1 MTWERQPL
9 SGEAMAARRAM
20 ARQPLTRMATLLVV
34 ALALVAT
41 ACGAEEP
48 VGATAS
54 SETTTT
60 ATAPSTTVPASTTTT
75 VTMVALTQAEVAAVA
90 ADNIVSAAVPPLGDA
105 VFIAR
110 IETITDSNAD
120 RLAHSWRAGC
130 PVGLQGLRLLTLSHW
145 NFAGDAAT
153 GELVVA
159 AGAAQDIVGVFEA
172 LFDARF
178 PIERMELVDAYAGD
192 DDLSMAANN
201 TSAFNCREVAWKPG
215 VWSNHAFGTAIDV
228 NPLVNPYVSTSLTLP
243 PEGAAFVDRTSP
255 TVGGLYPGD
264 MAIAAF
270 ADIGWVWG
278 GTWSSA
284 KDWQHFSAS
293 GG

>member
-1 MTWERQPL
+1 MT
-9 SGEAMAARRAM
+9 ARWAM
-20 ARQPLTRMATLLVV
+20 ARQPSKRLAALLVA
-34 ALALVAT
+34 ALALVST

-48 VGATAS
+48 VGATAP

-60 ATAPSTTVPASTTTT
+60 ATAPSTTMAASIR
-75 VTMVALTQAEVAAVA
+75 AEVAAVA
-90 ADNIVSAAVPPLGDA
+90 VDDIGSVTLPPLGEA
-105 VFIAR
+105 VFTAR

-130 PVGLQGLRLLTLSHW
+130 PVGLEGLRLLTLSHW

-172 LFDARF
+172 LFNGGF

-192 DDLSMAANN
+192 DELSMAANN
-201 TSAFNCREVAWKPG
+201 TSAFNCREVAWEPG

-243 PEGAAFVDRTSP
+243 PEGAAFADRTSP
-255 TVGGLYPGD
+255 TLGGLYAGD
-264 MAIAAF
+264 VATAAF
-270 ADIGWVWG
+270 ANIGWIWG